1 MREGNKSCN
10 AGRDSCYTVA
20 HRHSHF
26 PLRAPART
34 TLTASPRRHRPSPS
48 LPSSTQHTTSTGTVP
63 PVTSWPQHTHH
74 AARPSRTHATTVLAT
89 QHHHTV
95 CPHRPPPQ
103 PTQPAPHGR
112 SQHTSLFLTSL
123 PSNDLLLTDLYSN
136 KLAQQ
141 GLLLTSAPVQL
152 SAPHRQFVQ
161 QGLLLTSARTYTHRH
176 STTSTQHP
184 RLQLNLLSQQHVTS
198 TLTLHFQLVSS
209 KHRETAH

>member
-48 LPSSTQHTTSTGTVP
+48 LPSSTQHATSTGTVP
-63 PVTSWPQHTHH
+63 PVTSWPHSHTPRCSSLTDSHLN
-74 AARPSRTHATTVLAT
+74 RPRHATPPLCLSTD
-89 QHHHTV
+89 HRRSRHS
-95 CPHRPPPQ
+95 PHL
-103 PTQPAPHGR
+103 TGAHNTPACS
-112 SQHTSLFLTSL
+112 SQAS

-184 RLQLNLLSQQHVTS
+184 RLQLNLLSPQHVTS